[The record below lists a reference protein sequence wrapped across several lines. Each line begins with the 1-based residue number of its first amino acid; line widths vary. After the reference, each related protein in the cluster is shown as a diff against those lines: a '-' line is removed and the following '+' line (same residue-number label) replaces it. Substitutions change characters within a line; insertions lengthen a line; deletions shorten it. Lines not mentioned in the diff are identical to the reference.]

1 MFGVSGSIRSI
12 FPYSVQIRE
21 NTDQKNSEHEDI
33 LRDDLT
39 CFLHERNKLDVSVSV
54 FLLLKCVT
62 LFMYQRV
69 RLIEKN
75 VQFYGSFVRLLN
87 KRGFRNSYCT
97 KMKLS
102 IKYFF
107 TFTEEILNRKVHVL
121 HSVNNSSIK
130 ETKILYYDRN
140 TEGYLEYDL
149 NSTNQL
155 VQKIN
160 P

>member
-75 VQFYGSFVRLLN
+75 VQFYGSFVRL
-87 KRGFRNSYCT
+87 
-97 KMKLS
+97 
-102 IKYFF
+102 
-107 TFTEEILNRKVHVL
+107 
-121 HSVNNSSIK
+121 
-130 ETKILYYDRN
+130 
-140 TEGYLEYDL
+140 
-149 NSTNQL
+149 
-155 VQKIN
+155 
-160 P
+160 